1 MNTANNQN
9 AFDALD
15 QLMKAHSAKS
25 NQSMTPESEIL
36 YQQFIEG
43 MELDSEKLLGA
54 LILRAL
60 KKKTNPHNTDE
71 NIYLKKYE
79 IPQIQL
85 FNILIDK
92 FPFVKYSQ
100 NFTNSAIVDLI
111 DEDAEGTIIDIG
123 IGQGTQLMNIVG
135 LLRSSRT
142 LKKLHI
148 VGIEPSEDA
157 LDIAIKSFSSIQNE
171 LPFELQFSPIHDFI
185 ENIDFSKIENITGTI
200 IVNASLSLHHIQS
213 SEKRTEIISK
223 IKKIKPT
230 AFILIEPNVNHFETD
245 FYQRFRNCYNHFHGI
260 FKVIDN
266 LEIDPLDKNA
276 LKLFFGR
283 EIEDIIG
290 KEEQDRFEKHEP
302 AIQWIERLK
311 HNRFSIAEN
320 LLKPTVD
327 SIAGVDIKFHKEGFL
342 GFTVQSETVLAV
354 ICAN

>member
-1 MNTANNQN
+1 MNKANNQN

-15 QLMKAHSAKS
+15 QLMKAHSIKS
-25 NQSMTPESEIL
+25 NQSLTPESEIL

-60 KKKTNPHNTDE
+60 KKKTTPQNTDE

-100 NFTNSAIVDLI
+100 HFTNHAIVEAIGSDN
-111 DEDAEGTIIDIG
+111 EASIIDIG
-123 IGQGTQLMNIVG
+123 IGVGTQMINVIE
-135 LLRSSRT
+135 LLKNNTR

-148 VGIEPSEDA
+148 VGIEPANEA
-157 LDIAIKSFSSIQNE
+157 LKIAEQNILSQQND
-171 LPFELQFSPIHDFI
+171 LPFEIQFTSVNEFI
-185 ENIDFSKIENITGTI
+185 ENVNFATIKDLSGTI
-200 IVNASLSLHHIQS
+200 IVNASLALHHIQS
-213 SEKRTEIISK
+213 SEKRSEIISG
-223 IKKIKPT
+223 IKKIKP
-230 AFILIEPNVNHFETD
+230 AVFILIEPNVNHFETD

-266 LEIDPLDKNA
+266 LEIDLLDKNA

-302 AIQWIERLK
+302 ATHWIERLK